1 MKVLANTTSRTPNT
15 QYIATRDGSL
25 KSNWLIEK
33 HHVLEIEKLQ
43 VSIFLTQLQNVQ
55 YKLFRKK
62 FHSHYDKSIEI
73 VEIENK
79 NEFSIR

>member
-1 MKVLANTTSRTPNT
+1 MKGLANTTSRTPNT

-33 HHVLEIEKLQ
+33 HHGVLEKLQ
-43 VSIFLTQLQNVQ
+43 VYIFLTQLQNVQ

-73 VEIENK
+73 V
-79 NEFSIR
+79 